1 MLTRFASIVSLHGEV
16 DIAARTDL
24 GLDLGLHGGDVFVRS
39 EVDFDLG
46 GGALLDEAQLL
57 ASF

>member
-16 DIAARTDL
+16 DIAARADL
-24 GLDLGLHGGDVFVRS
+24 GLDLGLHGGDVLVRS
-39 EVDFDLG
+39 EVDLDLG